1 MRGIYEDEDHWPE
14 FGTLTVRDTWLGD
27 GDGGEGLFEQH
38 ASRVQP
44 CGTIAR
50 TGHGWLEAAAG
61 DGPVVVRMEL
71 HDSAP
76 PDATAGWEDVVEIPY
91 RSRSGA
97 VGLTYVTGGPGQEHL
112 RLAGPGLYRVRVC
125 AGPSADEEV
134 EAVWRLCF
142 WPVAEV
148 EPPRWSARARP
159 AVPAGDGGWRYLFGY
174 HVTELLFVVWA
185 ARDADGL
192 TTVDAVRQWGERH
205 HRGAGWLDGPV
216 PEPVHG
222 ELDPA
227 DVAARLGVPAPSSLR
242 DLLTVFA
249 AAGLL
254 VADGDAYRWPEVRP
268 RAQDVLDLSPA
279 RRADLVLREESDR
292 FRTFASDLVSV
303 ALWGGARQTVAA
315 LAARTLVSEDDV
327 RATLDWAVRQ
337 GQLTVDGPLS
347 GGFTMTAP
355 AAG

>member
-1 MRGIYEDEDHWPE
+1 MRGIHEDDDHWPE

-27 GDGGEGLFEQH
+27 GDDGPFGQH
-38 ASRVQP
+38 DSRVQP
-44 CGTIAR
+44 CGTIVR

-76 PDATAGWEDVVEIPY
+76 PEDTAEWADVVQIPY

-97 VGLTYVTGGPGQEHL
+97 VGLTYVTGGPGNEHL
-112 RLAGPGLYRVRVC
+112 RLAGPGPYRVRVC
-125 AGPSADEEV
+125 ARSSADEDV

-142 WPVAEV
+142 WPVAGV

-174 HVTELLFVVWA
+174 HVTDLLFIARA
-185 ARDADGL
+185 ARDADGV
-192 TTVDAVRQWGERH
+192 TTVDAVRQWGEQH
-205 HRGAGWLDGPV
+205 HRGAGWLDGPL

-227 DVAARLGVPAPSSLR
+227 DVAAQLGVPAPTSPR

-254 VADGDAYRWPEVRP
+254 LATGDGYRWPDVEP
-268 RAQDVLDLSPA
+268 KAQDVLDLPPA
-279 RRADLVLREESDR
+279 RHVDLVKRQELDR
-292 FRTFASDLVSV
+292 FRSFASDLVSV

-315 LAARTLVSEDDV
+315 LAARTLVAEEDV
-327 RATLDWAVRQ
+327 RDTLDWAVRQ
-337 GQLTVDGPLS
+337 GLLTVDGPLS
-347 GGFTMTAP
+347 GKFTMTVP